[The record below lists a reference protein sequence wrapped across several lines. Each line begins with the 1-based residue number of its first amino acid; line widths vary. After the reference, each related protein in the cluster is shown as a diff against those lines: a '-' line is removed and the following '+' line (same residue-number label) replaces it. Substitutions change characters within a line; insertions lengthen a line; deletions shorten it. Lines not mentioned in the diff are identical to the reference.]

1 MINAFHFLNKL
12 KASGYDE
19 VGVAINV
26 SAIQLFSPDFIR
38 NLFELISEMQL
49 NPKNI
54 GIEITESV
62 FASDYDYINSI
73 IVKLRDAGIH
83 IAIDDFGTGYSSLSR
98 EKELSVDCLKIDK
111 YFIDKLLDADLSK
124 AITSDIISMSH
135 KLGHCTIA
143 EGVEHECQLQ
153 YLQEH
158 NCDRIQGYLFSKPL
172 NEEDALEF
180 LKSKNKN
187 DCHSNDSRD

>member
-1 MINAFHFLNKL
+1 M
-12 KASGYDE
+12 
-19 VGVAINV
+19 
-26 SAIQLFSPDFIR
+26 R
-38 NLFELISEMQL
+38 L

-62 FASDYDYINSI
+62 FVSDYDYINSI

-83 IAIDDFGTGYSSLSR
+83 IAIDDFGTGYSSPAR

-111 YFIDKLLDADLSK
+111 YFIDKLLETDLSK

-143 EGVEHECQLQ
+143 EGVETESQLQ
-153 YLQEH
+153 YLKEH

-172 NEEDALEF
+172 DEEDALEF
-180 LKSKNKN
+180 LKNKNKHG
-187 DCHSNDSRD
+187 CHSCNSRD